1 MTREE
6 KESILDKHKT
16 IYDGYVT
23 NYSQS
28 NTQPLY
34 VQDFANDKA
43 GLTVNNKGE
52 VTEYKNMRI
61 NEMRFDGKSTGL
73 FDEDAQS
80 GSAFHPEE
88 TFENEYLSV
97 GAPLDMIG
105 DGEDDLEHGTFGH
118 DDEETISFED
128 EDENLLNL
136 RVTDDTDLLDLRMD
150 DDIENDKMIIKY
162 IQDEEL
168 DEEEIE
174 PIQEQV
180 LKTLDMFKRFKNY

>member
-1 MTREE
+1 MNQYFFKMTREE

-43 GLTVNNKGE
+43 GLTVNNKGD
-52 VTEYKNMRI
+52 VSEYKNVRI

-73 FDEDAQS
+73 FDEEAQT
-80 GSAFHPEE
+80 GALFPEE
-88 TFENEYLSV
+88 TFETDYLSV

-105 DGEDDLEHGTFGH
+105 DREDDLEHGTFGH
-118 DDEETISFED
+118 EDEEFED
-128 EDENLLNL
+128 ED
-136 RVTDDTDLLDLRMD
+136 TDVLDLRVD
-150 DDIENDKMIIKY
+150 DDITNDEMVIKY
-162 IQDEEL
+162 IDEEEL
-168 DEEEIE
+168 DENMVE

-180 LKTLDMFKRFKNY
+180 LKTLDMFKRFKKY

>member
-1 MTREE
+1 MNQYFFKMTREE
-6 KESILDKHKT
+6 KESILDKHKSV
-16 IYDGYVT
+16 YDGYVT

-43 GLTVNNKGE
+43 GLTVNNKGD
-52 VTEYKNMRI
+52 VTEYKNVGI

-80 GSAFHPEE
+80 GSGLGLHPEE
-88 TFENEYLSV
+88 TFESEYLSV

-118 DDEETISFED
+118 DDEEIED
-128 EDENLLNL
+128 D
-136 RVTDDTDLLDLRMD
+136 VMDVLDLRVD
-150 DDIENDKMIIKY
+150 DDITNDEMVIKY
-162 IQDEEL
+162 IDEEDL
-168 DEEEIE
+168 DESMVE

>member
-1 MTREE
+1 MNQYFFKMTREE
-6 KESILDKHKT
+6 KESILDKHKSV
-16 IYDGYVT
+16 YDGYVT

-43 GLTVNNKGE
+43 GLTVNNKGD

-73 FDEDAQS
+73 FDDES
-80 GSAFHPEE
+80 K
-88 TFENEYLSV
+88 YLSV

-105 DGEDDLEHGTFGH
+105 DREDDLEHGTFGH

-128 EDENLLNL
+128 EDNNLLNL
-136 RVTDDTDLLDLRMD
+136 RVTDDTDLIDLRMD

>member
-6 KESILDKHKT
+6 KESILNKHRT

-34 VQDFANDKA
+34 VQDLANDKM
-43 GLTVNNKGE
+43 GLTVNNKGN
-52 VTEYKNMRI
+52 VSEYKNVGI

-80 GSAFHPEE
+80 GSAFHPEQ
-88 TFENEYLSV
+88 TFESEYLSV

-105 DGEDDLEHGTFGH
+105 DRKDDLEHGTFGH
-118 DDEETISFED
+118 DDEEEIIDFDKD
-128 EDENLLNL
+128 E
-136 RVTDDTDLLDLRMD
+136 TDVLDLRVD
-150 DDIENDKMIIKY
+150 DDITNDEMVIKY
-162 IQDEEL
+162 IDEQDI
-168 DEEEIE
+168 DEDVIE

-180 LKTLDMFKRFKNY
+180 LKTLNMFKRFNKY